1 MHFYFIVGYRK
12 DLEWA
17 MWAEDKEIKTDEEWD
32 KPWLRN
38 YTYGFYAWPK
48 KLQVKNMLNKK
59 IACNNNYIKLKS
71 FITCKRQSCDILVQY

>member
-1 MHFYFIVGYRK
+1 
-12 DLEWA
+12 

-48 KLQVKNMLNKK
+48 KLQVKNVLNKK
-59 IACNNNYIKLKS
+59 LACSMYKTKELYYLQ
-71 FITCKRQSCDILVQY
+71 T